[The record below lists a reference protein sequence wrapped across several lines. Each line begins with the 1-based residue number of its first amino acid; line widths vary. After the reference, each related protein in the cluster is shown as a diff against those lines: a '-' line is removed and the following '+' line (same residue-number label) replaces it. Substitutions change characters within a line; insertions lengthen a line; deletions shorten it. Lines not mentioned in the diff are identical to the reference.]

1 MQSMKKKQPSAL
13 KSISK
18 VSSNSKYQYILVT
31 VNKKVSSAFD
41 HKVRQTTKVRHAV
54 GAGRERARSPKSTPR
69 PSRHQD
75 RALVK
80 VGRFAVVFV
89 S

>member
-1 MQSMKKKQPSAL
+1 MQKKQPSAL

-54 GAGRERARSPKSTPR
+54 GAGRGRGLLKVHHGPAVIRIE
-69 PSRHQD
+69 PS
-75 RALVK
+75 
-80 VGRFAVVFV
+80 
-89 S
+89 